1 MEITTDDISESTTA
15 VVPPTFPSPPP
26 APIPTPVTTP
36 PPVTHSPTPTPPPR
50 TPPPT
55 TRPPPVPP
63 PPPTLSP
70 RPTLPPPTTPTTLP
84 LPPISS
90 PPTPTTR
97 TTLPPATTPPPP
109 PPTTRWTLPPDT
121 TPPPPPPPPPTT
133 WPTLPPTTAPPPP
146 SPTTRPTLPPATT
159 PPPPPPPTTRPTL
172 PPATTPPPP
181 PPPAPTTRPTLP
193 PATTPPPPPPPTTR
207 PTVLPATTPPPP
219 PPPTPTTRPTLPP
232 ATTPPTPPPPPPT
245 TRPTLPPATKPPP
258 PPPPTPTTRPT
269 LPPATTPPT
278 PPPPP
283 PPIPSPLP
291 TQPATTLP
299 PVPPTPTPPPT
310 VSTPKIRTARP
321 PSNNTAHAMG
331 KTPLFCTFGVHKLDY
346 KSINFNPCDYAFI
359 PFYVRGGDTFTDD
372 SNAITTE
379 LINAASTSPRT
390 SFAIS
395 VPNENRSIVM
405 KDITSSVGKAKIKE
419 YWTSKKIY
427 HYAVFDISVR
437 LNEQSQEGMIIGGAF
452 NLLKEFRRQQEDLEE
467 SNPIQNPNRGFLVAS
482 YYIWPEADGTPPRQ
496 NIMTTMSQQVPW
508 VMHTTL
514 TISTSFCS
522 RVYMGKSRRLR
533 LDWECVDHM
542 RRPNGTAAFCNDPLA
557 IYGNIKLDRRNHI
570 IASTTT
576 DPMHMLMTTFETNET
591 IYLKYCKLRKEY
603 ANIPFGLSIFDLEC
617 EDWGNACTKDNT
629 AIPGTKRFTQVTDT
643 YATVKSWTKGSFPC

>member
-1 MEITTDDISESTTA
+1 
-15 VVPPTFPSPPP
+15 
-26 APIPTPVTTP
+26 
-36 PPVTHSPTPTPPPR
+36 
-50 TPPPT
+50 
-55 TRPPPVPP
+55 
-63 PPPTLSP
+63 
-70 RPTLPPPTTPTTLP
+70 
-84 LPPISS
+84 
-90 PPTPTTR
+90 
-97 TTLPPATTPPPP
+97 
-109 PPTTRWTLPPDT
+109 
-121 TPPPPPPPPPTT
+121 
-133 WPTLPPTTAPPPP
+133 
-146 SPTTRPTLPPATT
+146 
-159 PPPPPPPTTRPTL
+159 
-172 PPATTPPPP
+172 
-181 PPPAPTTRPTLP
+181 
-193 PATTPPPPPPPTTR
+193 
-207 PTVLPATTPPPP
+207 
-219 PPPTPTTRPTLPP
+219 
-232 ATTPPTPPPPPPT
+232 
-245 TRPTLPPATKPPP
+245 
-258 PPPPTPTTRPT
+258 
-269 LPPATTPPT
+269 
-278 PPPPP
+278 
-283 PPIPSPLP
+283 
-291 TQPATTLP
+291 
-299 PVPPTPTPPPT
+299 
-310 VSTPKIRTARP
+310 
-321 PSNNTAHAMG
+321 MG

-379 LINAASTSPRT
+379 LINAASTSTRT

-482 YYIWPEADGTPPRQ
+482 YYIWPEADGTPPRVFTKQIENFPLDAVIILTHMTFDEFEAKLPCAITAGAPYNPRKITNIMGMQ